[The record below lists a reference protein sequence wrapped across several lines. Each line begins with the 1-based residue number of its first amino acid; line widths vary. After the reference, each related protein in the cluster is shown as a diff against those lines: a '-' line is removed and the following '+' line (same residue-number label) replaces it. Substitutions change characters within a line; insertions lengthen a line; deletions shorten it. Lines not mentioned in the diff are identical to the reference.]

1 MTVNAALRLAPGG
14 GHVARRGD
22 TLLYLPEQDERLL
35 DAFVTSPE
43 GGELQAVASATV
55 AAGFDVAPFVGVSW
69 SPAVR
74 VMAFGDVAVETDQP
88 SLPML
93 SGAASRTW
101 VEHSFTVTSD
111 ARVEVGAPGAAADA
125 ATDLTSGVAL
135 AGGFRLEL
143 AVVSEEPRTGAV
155 EAVPPESVPVE
166 ETIVDATAAAG
177 RPRDE
182 PPARSAP
189 PPPEESTDD
198 PAAALAA
205 IQAAAMGA
213 DGRPV
218 HDAEQPTGSLPIH
231 AEEVDDSHDDEI
243 TLPPPPPG
251 ELLGDVM
258 RLGGAESL
266 ASQDARESLVDAKLC
281 PDGHPNPPVVASC
294 AVCGKFLTP
303 GAAAIVHVPRP
314 SLGHLELDDGT
325 IVELDHEL
333 LIGRNPDRDEHPER
347 AGLRPIKIVGEKVS
361 RSHLEVRYQGW
372 DVLVADCGSTN
383 GTFVVPHPGGQVS
396 GLEPGRAQLLE
407 PGATVY
413 FGSRSFTVV
422 GRESDEE

>member
-1 MTVNAALRLAPGG
+1 MTLRAGLRLAPGS
-14 GHVARRGD
+14 GHLARRGD
-22 TLLYLPEQDERLL
+22 ALLYLPERDERLL
-35 DAFVTSPE
+35 DAFATSVD
-43 GGELQAVASATV
+43 GAELQAVASATV
-55 AAGFDVAPFVGVSW
+55 AAGFDVTPFVGVSW
-69 SPAVR
+69 SPTVR

-93 SGAASRTW
+93 SGAGSRTW

-111 ARVEVGAPGAAADA
+111 ARVEVGAAETATDT

-143 AVVSEEPRTGAV
+143 AVVGDEPTTDAV
-155 EAVPPESVPVE
+155 EAVPAVSVAIE
-166 ETIVDATAAAG
+166 ETVIDATAAAG
-177 RPRDE
+177 RPAPDR
-182 PPARSAP
+182 PPVPSA
-189 PPPEESTDD
+189 DD

-218 HDAEQPTGSLPIH
+218 QDAEAAASATSAAADELDDLHDA
-231 AEEVDDSHDDEI
+231 EI
-243 TLPPPPPG
+243 TLPPPAPG
-251 ELLGDVM
+251 ELLGDLI
-258 RLGGAESL
+258 RGSDTDTGTNRP
-266 ASQDARESLVDAKLC
+266 ARESLVEAKLC
-281 PDGHPNPPVVASC
+281 PEGHPNPPVVASC
-294 AVCGKFLTP
+294 AVCGQFLTP
-303 GAAAIVHVPRP
+303 GGASIVHVPRP

-333 LIGRNPDRDEHPER
+333 LVGRNPDGDESPER
-347 AGLRPIKIVGEKVS
+347 TGLRPVKVVGDKVS
-361 RSHLEVRYQGW
+361 RSHLEVRFQGW

-396 GLEPGRAQLLE
+396 TLEPGRAQLLE

-422 GRESDEE
+422 GRLSDEE